1 MWIILQI
8 NCTCFSRICKLLLW
22 QIGINFLLREK
33 NHDYLQKKVSPKW
46 YFLVKCQHEFA
57 QYVLARLKIADV
69 CRIKWA
75 CVRNVH
81 DHLAL
86 GY

>member
-33 NHDYLQKKVSPKW
+33 NHDYLQNKSITEVTLFSQMW
-46 YFLVKCQHEFA
+46 A
-57 QYVLARLKIADV
+57 QVYP
-69 CRIKWA
+69 
-75 CVRNVH
+75 VRVGAFENRGRSLH
-81 DHLAL
+81 
-86 GY
+86 